1 MSCFFLEWFLTAG
14 KGYGMGGESGE
25 VKTMNKITLQI
36 LKGTRD
42 FLPSQY
48 ILRKKVIEIIARTF
62 ERFGFEPMETPA
74 MEYAET
80 LEGKYGEE
88 GDRLI
93 YKFEDRGGRKVA
105 LRYDLTVPLARTMAM
120 YQVEKPFRRYQIA
133 PVWRADKP
141 QKGRFREFWQC
152 DADIVGSSEIWAD
165 AEVLAATYYALKNL
179 GFNEFTIRLNN
190 RKLLNGMA
198 LYGGVTDKEMAGF
211 FRIIDKAEKIGWDEV
226 KKELTSKN
234 FSEKAIDK
242 AIALMVE
249 DTQGDNALSRL
260 KTTLAGIPSAQEGIA
275 EIEEIQRCLANL
287 GVEERN
293 VLFDGSLARGLDYYT
308 GPIFETMIEK
318 PRIGSISGGG
328 RFDSLIGMF
337 SGRDVPA
344 TGTSLGLE
352 RIITVMEEL
361 AMLPT
366 TPTVSQALVTVFDR
380 SLFGESLQVASEL
393 RSAGINVEVYLN
405 DDKLKK
411 QLDYANKKGIPQ
423 VIIIGP
429 DEKERGEV
437 VLRDMER
444 KTQATVPRQ
453 ELVNKIKAILL
464 AASL

>member
-1 MSCFFLEWFLTAG
+1 MIWKVNL
-14 KGYGMGGESGE
+14 YGDG
-25 VKTMNKITLQI
+25 MNKINLQI

-48 ILRKKVIEIIARTF
+48 IIRKRVIEVIARTF
-62 ERFGFEPMETPA
+62 ECFGFEPMETPA
-74 MEYAET
+74 IEYAET

-152 DADIVGSSEIWAD
+152 DADIVGSREVWAD
-165 AEVLAATYYALKNL
+165 AEVIAVTYCALKNL
-179 GFNEFTIRLNN
+179 GFNDFTIRVNT

-211 FRIIDKAEKIGWDEV
+211 FRTIDKAEKIGWDEV
-226 KKELTSKN
+226 KQELRAKN
-234 FSEKAIDK
+234 FFAAAIDK
-242 AIALMVE
+242 TIDLIVEENKGDAAL
-249 DTQGDNALSRL
+249 NRL
-260 KTTLAGIPSAQEGIA
+260 KITLKDIPIAQEGVA
-275 EIEEIQRCLANL
+275 ELEEIKRCLANL
-287 GVEERN
+287 GVEQRN

-308 GPIFETMIEK
+308 GPIFETVINK

-328 RFDSLIGMF
+328 RFDSLIGLF
-337 SGRDVPA
+337 SGRDMPA

-352 RIITVMEEL
+352 RIITMMEEL
-361 AMLPT
+361 SMFPT
-366 TPTVSQALVTVFDR
+366 TPTVSRLLVTVFDR

-405 DDKLKK
+405 DDRLKK
-411 QLDYANKKGIPQ
+411 QLEYANRKVIPL
-423 VIIIGP
+423 VLIIGP
-429 DEKERGEV
+429 DEKEKGEV
-437 VLRDMER
+437 VLRNMER
-444 KTQATVPRQ
+444 KTQVTVPRK
-453 ELVNKIKAILL
+453 ELVNKIKTVFSAG
-464 AASL
+464 SQ

>member
-1 MSCFFLEWFLTAG
+1 MIWKVNL
-14 KGYGMGGESGE
+14 YGDA
-25 VKTMNKITLQI
+25 MNKISLQI

-42 FLPSQY
+42 FLPAQY
-48 ILRKKVIEIIARTF
+48 ILRKRVIEIIARTF

-120 YQVEKPFRRYQIA
+120 YPVEKPFRRYQIA

-152 DADIVGSSEIWAD
+152 DADIVGSKEVWAD
-165 AEVLAATYYALKNL
+165 AEVVAVTFGALKNL
-179 GFNEFTIRLNN
+179 GFNDFTIRIND

-211 FRIIDKAEKIGWDEV
+211 FRIIDKAEKVGWNEV
-226 KKELTSKN
+226 KKELASKN
-234 FSEKAIDK
+234 FSEKTIK
-242 AIALMVE
+242 KTIALMVE
-249 DTQGDNALSRL
+249 DTQGETALRRL

-275 EIEEIQRCLANL
+275 ELEEIQRCLANL
-287 GVEERN
+287 GVEARN
-293 VLFDGSLARGLDYYT
+293 ILFDGSLARGLDYYT
-308 GPIFETMIEK
+308 GPIFETIIEK

-337 SGRDVPA
+337 SGNDVPA

-361 AMLPT
+361 AMLPMT
-366 TPTVSQALVTVFDR
+366 STVSQVLVTMFNR
-380 SLFGESLQVASEL
+380 GLFSESLTVVSEL
-393 RSAGINVEVYLN
+393 RSAGINAEVYMN

-411 QLDYANKKGIPQ
+411 QLDYANKKGIPL

-437 VLRDMER
+437 VLRNMEQ
-444 KTQATVPRQ
+444 KNQVTIPRQ
-453 ELVNKIKAILL
+453 ELINKIKAMVS
-464 AASL
+464 AGPR

>member
-1 MSCFFLEWFLTAG
+1 
-14 KGYGMGGESGE
+14 
-25 VKTMNKITLQI
+25 MNKITLQI

-42 FLPSQY
+42 FLPAQF

-62 ERFGFEPMETPA
+62 ESFGFEPMETPA

-141 QKGRFREFWQC
+141 QKGRYREFWQC
-152 DADIVGSSEIWAD
+152 DADIVGSKEVWAD
-165 AEVLAATYYALKNL
+165 AEVIAVTYCALKNL
-179 GFNEFTIRLNN
+179 GFDEFTIRINN

-211 FRIIDKAEKIGWDEV
+211 FRIIDKAEKVGWDEV
-226 KKELTSKN
+226 KKELASKN

-242 AIALMVE
+242 TIALMVE
-249 DTQGDNALSRL
+249 DTRGATALSRL

-275 EIEEIQRCLANL
+275 ELEEIQRCLINL
-287 GVEERN
+287 GVEQRN

-308 GPIFETMIEK
+308 GPIFETIIEK

-366 TPTVSQALVTVFDR
+366 TPTVSQLLVTMFDR
-380 SLFGESLQVASEL
+380 GLFGEALTVASEL
-393 RSAGINVEVYLN
+393 RSAGISAEVYVN

-411 QLDYANKKGIPQ
+411 QLDYANKKRIPL
-423 VIIIGP
+423 VLIIGP

-437 VLRDMER
+437 VLRDMEQ
-444 KTQATVPRQ
+444 KTQVTIPRP

-464 AASL
+464 AAS

>member
-1 MSCFFLEWFLTAG
+1 
-14 KGYGMGGESGE
+14 
-25 VKTMNKITLQI
+25 MNKITLQI

-42 FLPSQY
+42 FLPAQF
-48 ILRKKVIEIIARTF
+48 ILRKKVIEIIERTF

-80 LEGKYGEE
+80 LEGKYGDE

-141 QKGRFREFWQC
+141 QKGRYREFWQC
-152 DADIVGSSEIWAD
+152 DADIVGSREVWAD
-165 AEVLAATYYALKNL
+165 AEVIAVTYCALKNL
-179 GFNEFTIRLNN
+179 GFNEFTIRINN

-211 FRIIDKAEKIGWDEV
+211 FRIIDKAEKVGWDEV
-226 KKELTSKN
+226 RKELTSKKI
-234 FSEKAIDK
+234 SDKAIDK
-242 AIALMVE
+242 TIALMVE
-249 DTQGDNALSRL
+249 DTRGDTALSRL
-260 KTTLAGIPSAQEGIA
+260 KTTLTGIPSAQEGIA
-275 EIEEIQRCLANL
+275 ELEEIQRCLVNL
-287 GVEERN
+287 GVEQRN

-308 GPIFETMIEK
+308 GPIFETIIEK

-366 TPTVSQALVTVFDR
+366 TPTVSQVLVTMFDR
-380 SLFGESLQVASEL
+380 GLFGESLKVASEL
-393 RSAGINVEVYLN
+393 RSAGISAEVYVN

-411 QLDYANKKGIPQ
+411 QLDYANKKKIPL
-423 VIIIGP
+423 VLIIGP

-437 VLRDMER
+437 VLRDMEQ
-444 KTQATVPRQ
+444 KTQATIPRP

-464 AASL
+464 AAS

>member
-1 MSCFFLEWFLTAG
+1 
-14 KGYGMGGESGE
+14 
-25 VKTMNKITLQI
+25 MNKITLQI

-42 FLPSQY
+42 FLPAQF
-48 ILRKKVIEIIARTF
+48 ILRKRVIEIIARTF

-141 QKGRFREFWQC
+141 QKGRYREFWQC
-152 DADIVGSSEIWAD
+152 DADIVGSREVWAD
-165 AEVLAATYYALKNL
+165 AEVLAVTYCALKNL
-179 GFNEFTIRLNN
+179 GFNEFTIRINN

-211 FRIIDKAEKIGWDEV
+211 FRIIDKAEKVGWDEV
-226 KKELTSKN
+226 RKELTSKKI
-234 FSEKAIDK
+234 SEKAIDK
-242 AIALMVE
+242 TIALMVE
-249 DTQGDNALSRL
+249 DTRGDTALSRL

-275 EIEEIQRCLANL
+275 ELEEIQRCLINL
-287 GVEERN
+287 GVEQRN

-308 GPIFETMIEK
+308 GPIFETIIEK

-366 TPTVSQALVTVFDR
+366 TPTVSQLLVTMFDR
-380 SLFGESLQVASEL
+380 GLFGESLKVASEL
-393 RSAGINVEVYLN
+393 RSAGISAEVYVN

-411 QLDYANKKGIPQ
+411 QLDYANKKRIPL
-423 VIIIGP
+423 VLIIGP

-437 VLRDMER
+437 VLRDMEQ
-444 KTQATVPRQ
+444 KTQVTIPRT
-453 ELVNKIKAILL
+453 ELVNKIKAMVS
-464 AASL
+464 AGPR

>member
-1 MSCFFLEWFLTAG
+1 
-14 KGYGMGGESGE
+14 
-25 VKTMNKITLQI
+25 MNKITLQI

-42 FLPSQY
+42 FLPAQF
-48 ILRKKVIEIIARTF
+48 ILRKKVIEIIERTF

-141 QKGRFREFWQC
+141 QKGRYREFWQC
-152 DADIVGSSEIWAD
+152 DADIVGSREVWAD
-165 AEVLAATYYALKNL
+165 AEVIAVTYCALKNL
-179 GFNEFTIRLNN
+179 GFDEFTIRINN

-211 FRIIDKAEKIGWDEV
+211 FRIIDKAEKVGWDEV
-226 KKELTSKN
+226 RKELTSKKI
-234 FSEKAIDK
+234 SDKAIDK
-242 AIALMVE
+242 TITLMVE
-249 DTQGDNALSRL
+249 DTRGDTALSRL

-275 EIEEIQRCLANL
+275 ELEEIQRCLINL
-287 GVEERN
+287 GVEQRN

-308 GPIFETMIEK
+308 GPIFETIIEK

-366 TPTVSQALVTVFDR
+366 TPTVSQLLVTMFDR
-380 SLFGESLQVASEL
+380 GLFGESLTVASEL
-393 RSAGINVEVYLN
+393 RSAGICAEVYVN

-411 QLDYANKKGIPQ
+411 QLDYANKKRIPL
-423 VIIIGP
+423 VLIIGP

-437 VLRDMER
+437 VLRDMEQ
-444 KTQATVPRQ
+444 KTQVTIPRP

-464 AASL
+464 AAS

>member
-1 MSCFFLEWFLTAG
+1 
-14 KGYGMGGESGE
+14 
-25 VKTMNKITLQI
+25 MNKITLQI

-42 FLPSQY
+42 FLPAQF
-48 ILRKKVIEIIARTF
+48 ILRKKVIEIIERTF

-141 QKGRFREFWQC
+141 QKGRYREFWQC
-152 DADIVGSSEIWAD
+152 DADIVGSREVWAD
-165 AEVLAATYYALKNL
+165 AEVIAVTYCALKNL
-179 GFNEFTIRLNN
+179 GFDEFTIRINN

-211 FRIIDKAEKIGWDEV
+211 FRIIDKAEKVGWDEV
-226 KKELTSKN
+226 RKELTSKKI
-234 FSEKAIDK
+234 SDKAIDK
-242 AIALMVE
+242 TIALMVE
-249 DTQGDNALSRL
+249 DTRGDTALSRL

-275 EIEEIQRCLANL
+275 ELEEIQRCLINL
-287 GVEERN
+287 GVEQRN

-308 GPIFETMIEK
+308 GPIFETIIEK

-337 SGRDVPA
+337 SGREVPA

-366 TPTVSQALVTVFDR
+366 TPTVSQVLVTMFDR
-380 SLFGESLQVASEL
+380 GLFGESLKVASEL
-393 RSAGINVEVYLN
+393 RSAGISAEVYVN

-411 QLDYANKKGIPQ
+411 QLDYANKKKIPL
-423 VIIIGP
+423 VLIIGP

-437 VLRDMER
+437 VVKDMEG
-444 KTQATVPRQ
+444 KTQTTVPGK

-464 AASL
+464 AAS

>member
-1 MSCFFLEWFLTAG
+1 MIWENKSNPNGDA
-14 KGYGMGGESGE
+14 
-25 VKTMNKITLQI
+25 MNKIALQI

-42 FLPSQY
+42 FLPAQF

-152 DADIVGSSEIWAD
+152 DADIVGSREVWAD
-165 AEVLAATYYALKNL
+165 AEVLAVTYCALKNL
-179 GFNEFTIRLNN
+179 GFNEFTIRINN

-211 FRIIDKAEKIGWDEV
+211 FRIIDKAEKVGWDEV
-226 KKELTSKN
+226 KKELASKN
-234 FSEKAIDK
+234 FSEKTIDK
-242 AIALMVE
+242 TIALMVE
-249 DTQGDNALSRL
+249 DTQGDTALSRL

-275 EIEEIQRCLANL
+275 ELEEIQRCLVNL
-287 GVEERN
+287 GVEQRN

-308 GPIFETMIEK
+308 GPIFETIIEK

-337 SGRDVPA
+337 SGKDVPA

-352 RIITVMEEL
+352 RIITVMEETRH
-361 AMLPT
+361 ASDNSNRIPGAGYHIC
-366 TPTVSQALVTVFDR
+366 PRFIR
-380 SLFGESLQVASEL
+380 RVAQGCFRASF
-393 RSAGINVEVYLN
+393 RR
-405 DDKLKK
+405 
-411 QLDYANKKGIPQ
+411 NKH
-423 VIIIGP
+423 
-429 DEKERGEV
+429 
-437 VLRDMER
+437 
-444 KTQATVPRQ
+444 
-453 ELVNKIKAILL
+453 
-464 AASL
+464 

>member
-1 MSCFFLEWFLTAG
+1 
-14 KGYGMGGESGE
+14 
-25 VKTMNKITLQI
+25 MNKITLQI

-42 FLPSQY
+42 FLPAQF

-62 ERFGFEPMETPA
+62 ESFGFEPMETPA

-152 DADIVGSSEIWAD
+152 DADIVGSREVWAD
-165 AEVLAATYYALKNL
+165 AEVLAVTYCALKNL
-179 GFNEFTIRLNN
+179 GFNEFTIRVNN

-211 FRIIDKAEKIGWDEV
+211 FRIIDKAEKVGWDEA
-226 KKELTSKN
+226 KKELASKN

-242 AIALMVE
+242 TIALMSE
-249 DTQGDNALSRL
+249 DNQGNTALSRL

-275 EIEEIQRCLANL
+275 ELEEIQRCLANL
-287 GVEERN
+287 GVEQRN

-308 GPIFETMIEK
+308 GPIFETIIEK

-366 TPTVSQALVTVFDR
+366 TPTVSQVLVTMFDR
-380 SLFGESLQVASEL
+380 GLFGESLKAASEL
-393 RSAGINVEVYLN
+393 RSAGICAEVYVN

-411 QLDYANKKGIPQ
+411 QLDYANKKGIPL
-423 VIIIGP
+423 VLIIGP

-437 VLRDMER
+437 VVKDMEGKNQDNGSPAR
-444 KTQATVPRQ
+444 AG
-453 ELVNKIKAILL
+453 E
-464 AASL
+464 

>member
-1 MSCFFLEWFLTAG
+1 
-14 KGYGMGGESGE
+14 
-25 VKTMNKITLQI
+25 MNKITLQI

-42 FLPSQY
+42 FLPAQF
-48 ILRKKVIEIIARTF
+48 ILRKKVIEIIERTF

-141 QKGRFREFWQC
+141 QKGRYREFWQC
-152 DADIVGSSEIWAD
+152 DADIVGSREVWAD
-165 AEVLAATYYALKNL
+165 AEVIAVTYCALKNL
-179 GFNEFTIRLNN
+179 GFDEFTIRINN

-211 FRIIDKAEKIGWDEV
+211 FRIIDKAEKVGWDEV
-226 KKELTSKN
+226 RKELTSKKI
-234 FSEKAIDK
+234 SDKAIDK
-242 AIALMVE
+242 TIALMVE
-249 DTQGDNALSRL
+249 DTRGDTALSRL
-260 KTTLAGIPSAQEGIA
+260 KATLAGIPSAQEGIA
-275 EIEEIQRCLANL
+275 ELEEIQRCLINL
-287 GVEERN
+287 GVEQGN

-308 GPIFETMIEK
+308 GPIFETIIEK

-337 SGRDVPA
+337 SGKDVPA

-366 TPTVSQALVTVFDR
+366 TPTVSQVLVTMFDR
-380 SLFGESLQVASEL
+380 GLFGESLKVASEL
-393 RSAGINVEVYLN
+393 RSAGISAEVYVN

-411 QLDYANKKGIPQ
+411 QLDYANKKKIPL
-423 VIIIGP
+423 VLIIGP

-437 VLRDMER
+437 VLRDMEQ
-444 KTQATVPRQ
+444 KTQATIPRP

-464 AASL
+464 AAS

>member
-1 MSCFFLEWFLTAG
+1 
-14 KGYGMGGESGE
+14 
-25 VKTMNKITLQI
+25 MNKVNLQI

-42 FLPSQY
+42 FLPAQF
-48 ILRKKVIEIIARTF
+48 ILRKKVIEIIAETF

-93 YKFEDRGGRKVA
+93 YKFDDRGGRKVA

-152 DADIVGSSEIWAD
+152 DADIVGSREMWAD
-165 AEVLAATYYALKNL
+165 AEVLAVTYCALKNL
-179 GFNEFTIRLNN
+179 GFNDFTIRINN

-211 FRIIDKAEKIGWDEV
+211 FRIIDKAEKIGWEEV
-226 KKELTSKN
+226 KKELASKN
-234 FSEKAIDK
+234 FSAHAIEKT
-242 AIALMVE
+242 IALMVE
-249 DTQGDNALSRL
+249 DTQGDTALHRL
-260 KTTLAGIPSAQEGIA
+260 KTMLAGIPSAQDGIA
-275 EIEEIQRCLANL
+275 ELEEIQRCLANL
-287 GVEERN
+287 GVEQRN

-308 GPIFETMIEK
+308 GPIFETVIEK

-328 RFDSLIGMF
+328 RFDTLIGMF
-337 SGRDVPA
+337 SGKDVPA

-352 RIITVMEEL
+352 RIITVMEEMT
-361 AMLPT
+361 MLPT
-366 TPTVSQALVTVFDR
+366 TSTVSQVLVTVFGR
-380 SLFGESLQVASEL
+380 PLFGESLMVASEL
-393 RSAGINVEVYLN
+393 RSARISAEVYVN

-411 QLDYANKKGIPQ
+411 QLDYANKKGIRL

-437 VLRDMER
+437 VLRDMEQ
-444 KTQATVPRQ
+444 KTQTKVSRQ
-453 ELVNKIKAILL
+453 ELVNKINAMVS
-464 AASL
+464 AGPR

>member
-1 MSCFFLEWFLTAG
+1 
-14 KGYGMGGESGE
+14 
-25 VKTMNKITLQI
+25 MNKITLQI

-42 FLPSQY
+42 FLPAQF
-48 ILRKKVIEIIARTF
+48 ILRKKVIEIIERTF

-141 QKGRFREFWQC
+141 QKGRYREFWQC
-152 DADIVGSSEIWAD
+152 DADIVGSREVWAD
-165 AEVLAATYYALKNL
+165 AEVIAVTYCALKNL
-179 GFNEFTIRLNN
+179 GFDEFTIRINN

-211 FRIIDKAEKIGWDEV
+211 FRIIDKAEKVGWDEV
-226 KKELTSKN
+226 RKELTSKKI
-234 FSEKAIDK
+234 SDKAIDK
-242 AIALMVE
+242 TITLMVE
-249 DTQGDNALSRL
+249 DTRGDTALSRL
-260 KTTLAGIPSAQEGIA
+260 KTTLAGIPSAQEGIS
-275 EIEEIQRCLANL
+275 ELEEIQRCLINL
-287 GVEERN
+287 GVEQRN

-308 GPIFETMIEK
+308 GPIFETIIAK

-366 TPTVSQALVTVFDR
+366 TPTVSQVLVTMFDR
-380 SLFGESLQVASEL
+380 GLFGESLKVASEL
-393 RSAGINVEVYLN
+393 RSAGISAEVYVN

-411 QLDYANKKGIPQ
+411 QLDYANKKKIPL
-423 VIIIGP
+423 VLIIGP

-437 VLRDMER
+437 VVKDMEG
-444 KTQATVPRQ
+444 KTQTTVPGK
-453 ELVNKIKAILL
+453 ELVNKIKAMVS
-464 AASL
+464 AGPR

>member
-1 MSCFFLEWFLTAG
+1 
-14 KGYGMGGESGE
+14 
-25 VKTMNKITLQI
+25 MNKITLQI

-42 FLPSQY
+42 FLPAQF

-152 DADIVGSSEIWAD
+152 DADIVGSREMWAD
-165 AEVLAATYYALKNL
+165 AEVIAVTYCALKNL
-179 GFNEFTIRLNN
+179 GFNEFTIRINN

-211 FRIIDKAEKIGWDEV
+211 FRIIDKAEKAGWDEV
-226 KKELTSKN
+226 KKELASKN
-234 FSEKAIDK
+234 FSEKAIEK
-242 AIALMVE
+242 TIALMVD
-249 DTQGDNALSRL
+249 DTQGDTALSRL

-275 EIEEIQRCLANL
+275 ELEKIQRCLVNL
-287 GVEERN
+287 GVEQRN

-308 GPIFETMIEK
+308 GPIFETVIEN

-337 SGRDVPA
+337 SGKDVPA

-361 AMLPT
+361 AMLPM
-366 TPTVSQALVTVFDR
+366 TPTVSQVLVTVFARDF
-380 SLFGESLQVASEL
+380 FGESLKVASEL
-393 RSAGINVEVYLN
+393 RSAGICAEVYVN

-411 QLDYANKKGIPQ
+411 QLDYANKKGIPL

-429 DEKERGEV
+429 DEKEKGEV
-437 VLRDMER
+437 VLKDMEQ
-444 KTQATVPRQ
+444 KIQATVPRQ
-453 ELVNKIKAILL
+453 ELVNKIKAMALVG
-464 AASL
+464 SR

>member
-1 MSCFFLEWFLTAG
+1 
-14 KGYGMGGESGE
+14 
-25 VKTMNKITLQI
+25 MNKITLQI

-42 FLPSQY
+42 FLPAQF
-48 ILRKKVIEIIARTF
+48 ILRKKVIEIIERTF

-141 QKGRFREFWQC
+141 QKGRYREFWQC
-152 DADIVGSSEIWAD
+152 DADIVGSKEVWAD
-165 AEVLAATYYALKNL
+165 AEVIAVTYFALKNL
-179 GFNEFTIRLNN
+179 GFNEFTIRINN

-211 FRIIDKAEKIGWDEV
+211 FRIIDKAEKVGWDEV
-226 KKELTSKN
+226 RKELTSKKI
-234 FSEKAIDK
+234 SDKAIDK
-242 AIALMVE
+242 TIALMVE
-249 DTQGDNALSRL
+249 DTRGDTALSRL

-275 EIEEIQRCLANL
+275 ELEEIQRCLVNL
-287 GVEERN
+287 GVEQRN

-308 GPIFETMIEK
+308 GPIFETIIEK

-366 TPTVSQALVTVFDR
+366 TPTVSQVLVTMFDR
-380 SLFGESLQVASEL
+380 GLFGESLKVASEL
-393 RSAGINVEVYLN
+393 RSAGISAEVYVN

-411 QLDYANKKGIPQ
+411 QLDYANKKKIPL
-423 VIIIGP
+423 VLIIGP

-437 VLRDMER
+437 VLRDMEQ
-444 KTQATVPRQ
+444 KNQVTIPRP

-464 AASL
+464 AAS

>member
-1 MSCFFLEWFLTAG
+1 
-14 KGYGMGGESGE
+14 
-25 VKTMNKITLQI
+25 MNKITLQI

-42 FLPSQY
+42 FLPAQF

-152 DADIVGSSEIWAD
+152 DADIVGSREVWAD
-165 AEVLAATYYALKNL
+165 AEVIAVTYCALKNL
-179 GFNEFTIRLNN
+179 GFNEFTIRINN

-211 FRIIDKAEKIGWDEV
+211 FRIIDKAEKVGWDEV
-226 KKELTSKN
+226 KKELASKN

-242 AIALMVE
+242 TIALMVE
-249 DTQGDNALSRL
+249 DTQGDTALSRL

-275 EIEEIQRCLANL
+275 ELEEIQRCLVNL
-287 GVEERN
+287 GVEQRN

-308 GPIFETMIEK
+308 GPIFETVIEK

-337 SGRDVPA
+337 SGKDVPA

-366 TPTVSQALVTVFDR
+366 TPTVSQVLVTVFDR
-380 SLFGESLQVASEL
+380 GLFGESLRVASEL
-393 RSAGINVEVYLN
+393 RSAGISAEVYVN

-411 QLDYANKKGIPQ
+411 QLDYANKKGIPL

-437 VLRDMER
+437 VLKDMEQ

-453 ELVNKIKAILL
+453 ELVNKIKAMVL
-464 AASL
+464 AGSR

>member
-1 MSCFFLEWFLTAG
+1 
-14 KGYGMGGESGE
+14 MG
-25 VKTMNKITLQI
+25 KITLQI

-42 FLPSQY
+42 FLPAQF
-48 ILRKKVIEIIARTF
+48 ILRKKVIEIIAGTF
-62 ERFGFEPMETPA
+62 ELFGFEPMETPA

-152 DADIVGSSEIWAD
+152 DADIVGSRELCAD
-165 AEVLAATYYALKNL
+165 AEVLAVTYRALKNL
-179 GFNEFTIRLNN
+179 GFNEFTIRINN

-198 LYGGVTDKEMAGF
+198 LYGGVTDKEMSGF
-211 FRIIDKAEKIGWDEV
+211 FRIIDKAEKAGWDDV
-226 KKELTSKN
+226 KKELASKN
-234 FSEKAIDK
+234 FSGETIDK
-242 AIALMVE
+242 TIALMVD
-249 DTQGDNALSRL
+249 DTQGATALSRL

-275 EIEEIQRCLANL
+275 ELEEIQRCLVNL
-287 GVEERN
+287 GVEQRN

-308 GPIFETMIEK
+308 GPIFETIIEK

-337 SGRDVPA
+337 SGKDVPA

-361 AMLPT
+361 AMVPM
-366 TPTVSQALVTVFDR
+366 TPTVSQVLVTMFAR
-380 SLFGESLQVASEL
+380 CLFGESLTVASEL
-393 RSAGINVEVYLN
+393 RSAGISTEVYVN

-411 QLDYANKKGIPQ
+411 QLDYSNKKKIPL
-423 VIIIGP
+423 VLIIGP

-437 VLRDMER
+437 VVKDMEQ
-444 KTQATVPRQ
+444 KTQVTIPRQ
-453 ELVNKIKAILL
+453 ELVNKIKAMML
-464 AASL
+464 AGSQ

>member
-1 MSCFFLEWFLTAG
+1 MRLSRE
-14 KGYGMGGESGE
+14 
-25 VKTMNKITLQI
+25 
-36 LKGTRD
+36 
-42 FLPSQY
+42 
-48 ILRKKVIEIIARTF
+48 TF

-152 DADIVGSSEIWAD
+152 DADIVGSREVWAD
-165 AEVLAATYYALKNL
+165 AEVLAVTYCALKNL
-179 GFNEFTIRLNN
+179 GFNEFTIRINN

-211 FRIIDKAEKIGWDEV
+211 FRIIDKAEKVGWDEV
-226 KKELTSKN
+226 KKELASKN
-234 FSEKAIDK
+234 FSEKAIEK
-242 AIALMVE
+242 TIALMVE
-249 DTQGDNALSRL
+249 DTQGDTALSRL

-275 EIEEIQRCLANL
+275 ELEEIQRCLANL
-287 GVEERN
+287 GVEQRN

-308 GPIFETMIEK
+308 GPIFETIIEK

-337 SGRDVPA
+337 SGKDVPA

-366 TPTVSQALVTVFDR
+366 TPTVSQVLVTMFDR
-380 SLFGESLQVASEL
+380 GLFGESLKVASEL
-393 RSAGINVEVYLN
+393 RSAGISAEVYVN

-411 QLDYANKKGIPQ
+411 QLDYANKKRIPL
-423 VIIIGP
+423 VLIIGP

-437 VLRDMER
+437 VLKDMEQ
-444 KTQATVPRQ
+444 KTQATVPRTR
-453 ELVNKIKAILL
+453 AG
-464 AASL
+464 

>member
-1 MSCFFLEWFLTAG
+1 
-14 KGYGMGGESGE
+14 
-25 VKTMNKITLQI
+25 MNKITLQI

-48 ILRKKVIEIIARTF
+48 ILRKRVIEIIARSF
-62 ERFGFEPMETPA
+62 ESFGFEPMETPA

-93 YKFEDRGGRKVA
+93 YKFDDRGGRKVA

-120 YQVEKPFRRYQIA
+120 YQVEKPFRRYQIS

-141 QKGRFREFWQC
+141 QKGRFREFRQC
-152 DADIVGSSEIWAD
+152 DADIVGSREVWAD
-165 AEVLAATYYALKNL
+165 AEVIAVTYCALKNL
-179 GFNEFTIRLNN
+179 GFDEFTIRINN

-198 LYGGVTDKEMAGF
+198 LYGGVTDKELAGF
-211 FRIIDKAEKIGWDEV
+211 FRVIDKADKVGWDEV
-226 KKELTSKN
+226 KKELASKN
-234 FSEKAIDK
+234 FSEKAIEK
-242 AIALMVE
+242 TIALMVD
-249 DTQGDNALSRL
+249 DTQGDTALSRL
-260 KTTLAGIPSAQEGIA
+260 KTTLAGISSAQEGIA
-275 EIEEIQRCLANL
+275 ELEEIQRCLVNL
-287 GVEERN
+287 GVEQRN

-308 GPIFETMIEK
+308 GPIFETVIEN

-328 RFDSLIGMF
+328 RFDSLVGMF
-337 SGRDVPA
+337 SGKDVPA

-366 TPTVSQALVTVFDR
+366 TPTVSQVLVTVFAR
-380 SLFGESLQVASEL
+380 GLFGESLRVASEL
-393 RSAGINVEVYLN
+393 RSAGICAEVYVN

-411 QLDYANKKGIPQ
+411 QLDYANKKGIPL

-429 DEKERGEV
+429 DEKEKGEV
-437 VLRDMER
+437 VLRDMEQ
-444 KTQATVPRQ
+444 KIQATVPRQ
-453 ELVNKIKAILL
+453 ELVNKIKAMALTF
-464 AASL
+464 SR

>member
-1 MSCFFLEWFLTAG
+1 MIRKFRNTMSDA
-14 KGYGMGGESGE
+14 
-25 VKTMNKITLQI
+25 MNKITLQI

-42 FLPSQY
+42 FLPAQF

-152 DADIVGSSEIWAD
+152 DADIVGSREVWAD
-165 AEVLAATYYALKNL
+165 AEVLAVTYCALKNL
-179 GFNEFTIRLNN
+179 GFNEFTIRINN

-211 FRIIDKAEKIGWDEV
+211 FRIIDKAEKVGWDEV
-226 KKELTSKN
+226 KKELASKN

-242 AIALMVE
+242 TIALMIE
-249 DTQGDNALSRL
+249 DNQGNTALSRL

-275 EIEEIQRCLANL
+275 ELEEIQRCLANL
-287 GVEERN
+287 GVEQRN

-308 GPIFETMIEK
+308 GPIFETIIEK

-366 TPTVSQALVTVFDR
+366 TPTVSQVLVTMFDR
-380 SLFGESLQVASEL
+380 GLFGESLKVASEL
-393 RSAGINVEVYLN
+393 RSAGICAEVYVN

-411 QLDYANKKGIPQ
+411 QLDYANKKRIPL
-423 VIIIGP
+423 VLIIGP

-437 VLRDMER
+437 VVKDMEG
-444 KTQATVPRQ
+444 KTQTTVSRTR
-453 ELVNKIKAILL
+453 AG
-464 AASL
+464 

>member
-1 MSCFFLEWFLTAG
+1 
-14 KGYGMGGESGE
+14 
-25 VKTMNKITLQI
+25 MNKIALQI

-42 FLPSQY
+42 FLPAQF

-62 ERFGFEPMETPA
+62 ENFGFEPMDTPA
-74 MEYAET
+74 LEYAET

-120 YQVEKPFRRYQIA
+120 YQVERPFRRYQIA

-152 DADIVGSSEIWAD
+152 DADIVGSKEVWAD
-165 AEVLAATYYALKNL
+165 AEVLAVTYSVLKNL
-179 GFNEFTIRLNN
+179 GFNEFTIRINN

-211 FRIIDKAEKIGWDEV
+211 FRIIDKAEKVGWDQV
-226 KKELTSKN
+226 KEELASKN
-234 FSEKAIDK
+234 FPEKAIK
-242 AIALMVE
+242 KTIALIVE
-249 DTQGDNALSRL
+249 DTQGDTALRRL
-260 KTTLAGIPSAQEGIA
+260 KTMLTGIPSAQEGIA
-275 EIEEIQRCLANL
+275 ELEEIQRCLANL

-293 VLFDGSLARGLDYYT
+293 VWFDGSLARGLDYYT
-308 GPIFETMIEK
+308 GPIFETIIEN

-337 SGRDVPA
+337 SGKDVPA

-366 TPTVSQALVTVFDR
+366 TPTVSQVLVTMFER
-380 SLFGESLQVASEL
+380 SLFGESLTIASEL
-393 RSAGINVEVYLN
+393 RSAGIKTGIYLN

-411 QLDYANKKGIPQ
+411 QLDYANKKGIPL

-429 DEKERGEV
+429 DEKGKGEV
-437 VLRDMER
+437 VLKDMEQ
-444 KTQATVPRQ
+444 KTQVTVLRQ
-453 ELVNKIKAILL
+453 ELVNKIKAMLRL
-464 AASL
+464 ASP

>member
-1 MSCFFLEWFLTAG
+1 
-14 KGYGMGGESGE
+14 
-25 VKTMNKITLQI
+25 MNKIALQI

-42 FLPSQY
+42 FLPAQF
-48 ILRKKVIEIIARTF
+48 ILRKKVIEIIAQTF

-152 DADIVGSSEIWAD
+152 DADIVGSREVWAD
-165 AEVLAATYYALKNL
+165 AEVLAVTYCALKNL
-179 GFNEFTIRLNN
+179 GFDEFTIRINN

-211 FRIIDKAEKIGWDEV
+211 FRIIDKAEKAGWDEV
-226 KKELTSKN
+226 KKELASKN
-234 FSEKAIDK
+234 FSEKTIDK
-242 AIALMVE
+242 AIALMVD
-249 DTQGDNALSRL
+249 DTQGDTALSRL
-260 KTTLAGIPSAQEGIA
+260 KTTLAGIPSAQEGIT
-275 EIEEIQRCLANL
+275 ELEEIQQCLVNL
-287 GVEERN
+287 GVEQHN

-308 GPIFETMIEK
+308 GPIFETIIEK

-337 SGRDVPA
+337 SGKDVPA

-361 AMLPT
+361 AMLPM
-366 TPTVSQALVTVFDR
+366 TPTVSKVFITTFARDLLR
-380 SLFGESLQVASEL
+380 ESLLVASEL
-393 RSAGINVEVYLN
+393 RSSGISTEVNVN

-411 QLDYANKKGIPQ
+411 QLDFANKKGIPL

-437 VLRDMER
+437 VVKDMER
-444 KTQATVPRQ
+444 KTQVTIPRHD
-453 ELVNKIKAILL
+453 LVNKIKAMVL
-464 AASL
+464 AASQ

>member
-1 MSCFFLEWFLTAG
+1 
-14 KGYGMGGESGE
+14 
-25 VKTMNKITLQI
+25 MNKITLQI

-42 FLPSQY
+42 FLPAQF
-48 ILRKKVIEIIARTF
+48 ILRKKVIEIIERTF

-152 DADIVGSSEIWAD
+152 DADIVGSKEVWAD
-165 AEVLAATYYALKNL
+165 AEVIAVTYFALKNL
-179 GFNEFTIRLNN
+179 GFNEFTIRINN

-211 FRIIDKAEKIGWDEV
+211 FRIIDKAEKVGWDEV
-226 KKELTSKN
+226 RKELTSKKI
-234 FSEKAIDK
+234 SDKAIDK
-242 AIALMVE
+242 TIALMIE
-249 DTQGDNALSRL
+249 DTQGDTALSRL

-275 EIEEIQRCLANL
+275 ELEEIQRCLINL
-287 GVEERN
+287 GVEQGN

-308 GPIFETMIEK
+308 GPIFETIIEK

-366 TPTVSQALVTVFDR
+366 TPTVSQVLVTMFDR
-380 SLFGESLQVASEL
+380 GLFGESLKVASEL
-393 RSAGINVEVYLN
+393 RSAGISAEVYVN

-411 QLDYANKKGIPQ
+411 QLDYANKKKIPL
-423 VIIIGP
+423 VLIIGP

-437 VLRDMER
+437 VLRDMEQ
-444 KTQATVPRQ
+444 KTQATIPRP

-464 AASL
+464 AAS

>member
-1 MSCFFLEWFLTAG
+1 
-14 KGYGMGGESGE
+14 
-25 VKTMNKITLQI
+25 MNKIALQI

-42 FLPSQY
+42 FLPAQF
-48 ILRKKVIEIIARTF
+48 ILRKKVIEIIAQTF

-74 MEYAET
+74 LEYAET

-152 DADIVGSSEIWAD
+152 DADIVGSREVWAD
-165 AEVLAATYYALKNL
+165 AEVLAVTYGALKNL
-179 GFNEFTIRLNN
+179 GFNEFTIRINN

-198 LYGGVTDKEMAGF
+198 LYGGVTDKGMAGF
-211 FRIIDKAEKIGWDEV
+211 FRIIDKAEKVGWDEV
-226 KKELTSKN
+226 KKELVSKN
-234 FSEKAIDK
+234 FSEKTIAK
-242 AIALMVE
+242 TIALMVE
-249 DTQGDNALSRL
+249 DTQGDTALRRL
-260 KTTLAGIPSAQEGIA
+260 KTTLAGISIAQEGIA
-275 EIEEIQRCLANL
+275 ELEEIQRCLTDL
-287 GVEERN
+287 GVEQRN

-308 GPIFETMIEK
+308 GPIFETIIER

-328 RFDSLIGMF
+328 RFDSLIGVF
-337 SGRDVPA
+337 SGKEVPA

-366 TPTVSQALVTVFDR
+366 TPTVSQVLVTVFER
-380 SLFGESLQVASEL
+380 GLFGESLTVASEL
-393 RSAGINVEVYLN
+393 RSAGIKAEIYVN

-411 QLDYANKKGIPQ
+411 QLDYANKKGIPL

-429 DEKERGEV
+429 DEKEKGEV
-437 VLRDMER
+437 VLRDMEG
-444 KTQATVPRQ
+444 KTQATVPRK
-453 ELVNKIKAILL
+453 ELVNKIKAMLPVV
-464 AASL
+464 SQ

>member
-1 MSCFFLEWFLTAG
+1 MIKKLNL
-14 KGYGMGGESGE
+14 YGDA
-25 VKTMNKITLQI
+25 MNKITLQI

-42 FLPSQY
+42 FLPAQF
-48 ILRKKVIEIIARTF
+48 ILRKKVIEIIAQTF

-74 MEYAET
+74 MEYAEI

-152 DADIVGSSEIWAD
+152 DADIVGSREVWAD
-165 AEVLAATYYALKNL
+165 AEVIAVTYCALKNL
-179 GFNEFTIRLNN
+179 GFNAFTIRINN

-211 FRIIDKAEKIGWDEV
+211 FRIIDKADKVGWDEV
-226 KKELTSKN
+226 KKELASES

-242 AIALMVE
+242 TIALMVE
-249 DTQGDNALSRL
+249 DTRGDTALSRL

-275 EIEEIQRCLANL
+275 ELEEIQRCLINL
-287 GVEERN
+287 GVEQRN

-308 GPIFETMIEK
+308 GPIFETIIEK

-328 RFDSLIGMF
+328 RFDTLIGLF

-366 TPTVSQALVTVFDR
+366 KPTVSQVLVTMFDR
-380 SLFGESLQVASEL
+380 GLFGESLKVASEL
-393 RSAGINVEVYLN
+393 RSAGISAEVYVN

-411 QLDYANKKGIPQ
+411 QLGYANKKRIPL
-423 VIIIGP
+423 VLIIGP

-437 VLRDMER
+437 VVKDMEG
-444 KTQATVPRQ
+444 KTQTTVPGK
-453 ELVNKIKAILL
+453 ELVNKIKAMLL
-464 AASL
+464 AASP

>member
-1 MSCFFLEWFLTAG
+1 
-14 KGYGMGGESGE
+14 
-25 VKTMNKITLQI
+25 MNKITLQI

-42 FLPSQY
+42 FLPAQF
-48 ILRKKVIEIIARTF
+48 ILRKKVIEIIERTF

-141 QKGRFREFWQC
+141 QKGRYREFWQC
-152 DADIVGSSEIWAD
+152 DADIVGSREVWAD
-165 AEVLAATYYALKNL
+165 AEVIAVTYCALKNL
-179 GFNEFTIRLNN
+179 GFDEFTIRINN

-211 FRIIDKAEKIGWDEV
+211 FRIIDKAEKVGWDEV
-226 KKELTSKN
+226 RKELTSKKI
-234 FSEKAIDK
+234 SDKAIDK
-242 AIALMVE
+242 TIALMVE
-249 DTQGDNALSRL
+249 DTRGDTALSRL

-275 EIEEIQRCLANL
+275 ELEEIQRCLINL
-287 GVEERN
+287 GVEQRN

-308 GPIFETMIEK
+308 GPIFETIIEK

-366 TPTVSQALVTVFDR
+366 TPTVSQVLVTMFDR
-380 SLFGESLQVASEL
+380 GLFGESLKVASEL
-393 RSAGINVEVYLN
+393 RSAGISAEVYVN

-411 QLDYANKKGIPQ
+411 QLDYANKKKIPL
-423 VIIIGP
+423 VLIIGP

-437 VLRDMER
+437 VLRDMEQ
-444 KTQATVPRQ
+444 KTQVTIPRP

-464 AASL
+464 AAS

>member
-1 MSCFFLEWFLTAG
+1 
-14 KGYGMGGESGE
+14 
-25 VKTMNKITLQI
+25 MNKITLQI

-42 FLPSQY
+42 FLPAQF
-48 ILRKKVIEIIARTF
+48 ILRKKVIEIIERTF

-141 QKGRFREFWQC
+141 QKGRYREFWQC
-152 DADIVGSSEIWAD
+152 DADIVGSREVWAD
-165 AEVLAATYYALKNL
+165 AEVIAVTYCALKNL
-179 GFNEFTIRLNN
+179 GFDEFTIRINN

-211 FRIIDKAEKIGWDEV
+211 FRIIDKAEKVGWDEV
-226 KKELTSKN
+226 RKELTSKKI
-234 FSEKAIDK
+234 SDKAIDK
-242 AIALMVE
+242 TIALMVE
-249 DTQGDNALSRL
+249 DTRGDTALSRL

-275 EIEEIQRCLANL
+275 ELEEIQRCLINL
-287 GVEERN
+287 GVEQRN

-308 GPIFETMIEK
+308 GPIFETIIEK

-366 TPTVSQALVTVFDR
+366 TPTVSQVLVTMFDR
-380 SLFGESLQVASEL
+380 GLFGESLKVASEL
-393 RSAGINVEVYLN
+393 RSAGISAEVYVN

-411 QLDYANKKGIPQ
+411 QLDYANKKKIPL
-423 VIIIGP
+423 VLIIGP

-437 VLRDMER
+437 VVKDMEG
-444 KTQATVPRQ
+444 KTQTTVPGK

-464 AASL
+464 AAS

>member
-1 MSCFFLEWFLTAG
+1 
-14 KGYGMGGESGE
+14 
-25 VKTMNKITLQI
+25 MNKITLQI

-42 FLPSQY
+42 FLPAQF
-48 ILRKKVIEIIARTF
+48 ILRKKVIEIIAQTF

-74 MEYAET
+74 MEYAEI

-152 DADIVGSSEIWAD
+152 DADIVGSREVWAD
-165 AEVLAATYYALKNL
+165 AEVIAVTYCALKNL
-179 GFNEFTIRLNN
+179 GFNAFTIRINN

-211 FRIIDKAEKIGWDEV
+211 FRIIDKADKVGWDEV
-226 KKELTSKN
+226 KKELASES

-242 AIALMVE
+242 TIALMVE
-249 DTQGDNALSRL
+249 DTRGDTALSRL

-275 EIEEIQRCLANL
+275 ELEEIQRCLINL
-287 GVEERN
+287 GVEQRN

-308 GPIFETMIEK
+308 GPIFETIIEK

-328 RFDSLIGMF
+328 RFDTLIGLF

-366 TPTVSQALVTVFDR
+366 KPTVSQVLVTMFDR
-380 SLFGESLQVASEL
+380 GLFGESLKVASEL
-393 RSAGINVEVYLN
+393 RSAGISAEVYVN

-411 QLDYANKKGIPQ
+411 QLDYANKKGIPL

-437 VLRDMER
+437 VVKDMEG
-444 KTQATVPRQ
+444 KTQVTIPRP
-453 ELVNKIKAILL
+453 ELVNKIKAMVS
-464 AASL
+464 AGPQ

>member
-1 MSCFFLEWFLTAG
+1 MNL
-14 KGYGMGGESGE
+14 YGDA
-25 VKTMNKITLQI
+25 MNKITLQI

-42 FLPSQY
+42 FLPAQF
-48 ILRKKVIEIIARTF
+48 ILRKKVIEIIERTF

-152 DADIVGSSEIWAD
+152 DADIVGSKEVWAD
-165 AEVLAATYYALKNL
+165 AEVIAVTYFALKNL
-179 GFNEFTIRLNN
+179 GFNEFTIRINN

-211 FRIIDKAEKIGWDEV
+211 FRIIDKAEKVGWDEV
-226 KKELTSKN
+226 RKELTSKKI
-234 FSEKAIDK
+234 SDKAIDK
-242 AIALMVE
+242 TIALMVE
-249 DTQGDNALSRL
+249 DTRGDTALSRL

-275 EIEEIQRCLANL
+275 ELEEIQRCLINL
-287 GVEERN
+287 GVEQGN

-308 GPIFETMIEK
+308 GPIFETIIEK

-337 SGRDVPA
+337 SGKDVPA

-366 TPTVSQALVTVFDR
+366 TPTVSQVLVTMFDR
-380 SLFGESLQVASEL
+380 GLFGESLKVASEL
-393 RSAGINVEVYLN
+393 RSAGISAEVYVN

-411 QLDYANKKGIPQ
+411 QLDYANKKKIPL
-423 VIIIGP
+423 VLIIGP

-437 VLRDMER
+437 VLRDMEQ
-444 KTQATVPRQ
+444 KTQATIPRP

-464 AASL
+464 AAS

>member
-1 MSCFFLEWFLTAG
+1 
-14 KGYGMGGESGE
+14 
-25 VKTMNKITLQI
+25 MNKITLQI

-42 FLPSQY
+42 FLPAQF
-48 ILRKKVIEIIARTF
+48 ILRKRVIEIIARTF

-152 DADIVGSSEIWAD
+152 DADIVGSREVWAD
-165 AEVLAATYYALKNL
+165 AEVLAVTYCALKNL
-179 GFNEFTIRLNN
+179 GFNEFTIRINN

-198 LYGGVTDKEMAGF
+198 LYGGFTDKEMAGF
-211 FRIIDKAEKIGWDEV
+211 FRIIDKAEKVGWDEV
-226 KKELTSKN
+226 KKELASKN
-234 FSEKAIDK
+234 FSQKAIDK
-242 AIALMVE
+242 TIALMIE
-249 DTQGDNALSRL
+249 DNQGNAALSRL

-275 EIEEIQRCLANL
+275 ELEEIQRCLANL
-287 GVEERN
+287 GVEQRN

-308 GPIFETMIEK
+308 GPIFETIIEK

-352 RIITVMEEL
+352 RIITVMEEI

-366 TPTVSQALVTVFDR
+366 TPTVSQVLVTMFDR
-380 SLFGESLQVASEL
+380 GLFGESLKVASEL
-393 RSAGINVEVYLN
+393 RSAGISAEVYVN
-405 DDKLKK
+405 DDRLKK
-411 QLDYANKKGIPQ
+411 QLDYANKKRIPL

-437 VLRDMER
+437 VVKDMEG
-444 KTQATVPRQ
+444 KTQTTVPGK
-453 ELVNKIKAILL
+453 ELVNKIKAMLL
-464 AASL
+464 AASQ

>member
-1 MSCFFLEWFLTAG
+1 
-14 KGYGMGGESGE
+14 
-25 VKTMNKITLQI
+25 MNKITLQI

-42 FLPSQY
+42 FLPTQF

-152 DADIVGSSEIWAD
+152 DADIVGSREVWAD
-165 AEVLAATYYALKNL
+165 AEVIAVTYYALKNL
-179 GFNEFTIRLNN
+179 GFNEFTIRINN

-198 LYGGVTDKEMAGF
+198 LFGGVTDKEMAGF
-211 FRIIDKAEKIGWDEV
+211 FRIIDKADKVGWDEV
-226 KKELTSKN
+226 KKELASKN
-234 FSEKAIDK
+234 FSEKSIDK
-242 AIALMVE
+242 TIALMIE
-249 DTQGDNALSRL
+249 DTQGDSAISRL

-275 EIEEIQRCLANL
+275 EIEEIQRCLSNL
-287 GVEERN
+287 GVEQRN

-308 GPIFETMIEK
+308 GPIFETVIEN

-337 SGRDVPA
+337 SGKDVPA

-361 AMLPT
+361 AMLPM
-366 TPTVSQALVTVFDR
+366 TPTVSQVLVTVFARD
-380 SLFGESLQVASEL
+380 LFGESLQVASEL
-393 RSAGINVEVYLN
+393 RSAGIKAEIYLN

-411 QLDYANKKGIPQ
+411 QLDYANKKGIPL

-437 VLRDMER
+437 VLKDMEQ
-444 KTQATVPRQ
+444 KIQVTVPRQ
-453 ELVNKIKAILL
+453 ELVNKIKAMLL
-464 AASL
+464 PAFR